1 MLNNNE
7 KIINKNSPIPLYFQ
21 LEEII
26 KEKIKFGLLVPGD
39 SIPTE
44 KKLEENYGISRTTIR
59 QAINNLKRDGY
70 LEVRRSK
77 GTFVKFTQFDE
88 PVLGIRSYTE
98 EAVKQ
103 GFSPGSNI
111 LKFEKIKPVVE
122 IREELKL
129 DENDLVFKIKRL
141 RFLNGK
147 PTAIDTSYVPSK
159 LVPKLAKDDFKESGY
174 EQSLYYILEKKYG
187 LELSEAEEIIDATT
201 INNEESLLLELEVNS
216 PINLRIRVV
225 FLSNGTPVC
234 YMKSIYKNRYRVKLS
249 R

>member
-1 MLNNNE
+1 MNINE
-7 KIINKNSPIPLYFQ
+7 KVINKNSPIPLYFQ

-26 KEKIKFGLLVPGD
+26 KEKIKLGFLIPGEP
-39 SIPTE
+39 IPTE

-70 LEVRRSK
+70 LEVRRSQ
-77 GTFVKFTQFDE
+77 GTFVKPVQFDE
-88 PVLGIRSYTE
+88 PVFGIRSYTE
-98 EAVKQ
+98 EAIKQ
-103 GFSPGSNI
+103 GFSPGSSM
-111 LKFEKIKPVVE
+111 LKFEKIKPAAE

-129 DENDLVFKIKRL
+129 EENEMAFKIKRL

-147 PTAIDTSYVPSK
+147 PTAIDTSYVPCK
-159 LVPKLAKDDFKESGY
+159 LVPKLSKDDFKESGY

-187 LELSEAEEIIDATT
+187 LLLNEAEEIIDATI

-216 PINLRIRVV
+216 PINLRIRIVYA
-225 FLSNGTPVC
+225 SSGTPIC